1 MDFVFISMEA
11 GVVKK
16 PVIEKLLQLEI
27 PFIEVGM
34 GVYLRDGKLGGLM
47 RTTTGTARKND
58 HLWRR
63 IPLSDGGIKNEYDKN
78 IQICEL
84 NVLNAGFAVVRFKKL
99 FGFYDDRRDEHYS
112 TYAIGRNDTNNE
124 DSA

>member
-1 MDFVFISMEA
+1 MA
-11 GVVKK
+11 ATAT
-16 PVIEKLLQLEI
+16 
-27 PFIEVGM
+27 
-34 GVYLRDGKLGGLM
+34 LRCHPTTHRRTFAAHALGRWLSLAKLGL
-47 RTTTGTARKND
+47 RTQNEQVTLPVAEGD
-58 HLWRR
+58 R

-99 FGFYDDRRDEHYS
+99 FGFYDDRREEHYS

-124 DSA
+124 DPA